1 MSSMAL
7 GMLVRVNKK
16 CKEYKISLKL
26 SSISSEIREVFQ
38 ITGMDKIFDIQP
50 SAAEAIAAFR
60 NAGRSMFRKTKPS
73 SYEVT

>member
-16 CKEYKISLKL
+16 CKEYKASLKL
-26 SSISSEIREVFQ
+26 SSISPDIREVFK
-38 ITGMDKIFDIQP
+38 ITGMDKIFDIQA
-50 SAAEAIAAFR
+50 SAADALAAFR
-60 NAGRSMFRKTKPS
+60 NAGRSMFRKAKPT